1 MKTDAVLLASGF
13 SKRFGENKLLL
24 DLGGKPLF
32 RHTADTVKACGIF
45 ENVLIVSQYDE
56 ILENAPGC
64 IPLKNAHSNEGI
76 SASVKLGVKNSYAEH
91 IMFFVCDQPF
101 LSRKTILDFYG
112 SFIESKK
119 GMGFLKYDKTYGIP
133 AVFSAKYKD
142 GILELSGD
150 SGAKSLSTKYPED
163 VFLYETENPFELKDC
178 DTKGD
183 FELIKK
189 IFESKN
195 NVNLNE

>member
-1 MKTDAVLLASGF
+1 MKADAVLLASGF

-76 SASVKLGVKNSYAEH
+76 SASVKLGVKNSDADH

-101 LSRKTILDFYG
+101 LGRETILDFYKK
-112 SFIESKK
+112 FIESGK
-119 GMGFLKYDKTYGIP
+119 GMGFMKYGESYGIP
-133 AVFSAKYKD
+133 AIFSTRYKCK
-142 GILELSGD
+142 ILQLSGD
-150 SGAKSLSTKYPED
+150 TGAKSLSTKYPED
-163 VFLYETENPFELKDC
+163 VFLYETENPSELKDC

-183 FELIKK
+183 FALIER